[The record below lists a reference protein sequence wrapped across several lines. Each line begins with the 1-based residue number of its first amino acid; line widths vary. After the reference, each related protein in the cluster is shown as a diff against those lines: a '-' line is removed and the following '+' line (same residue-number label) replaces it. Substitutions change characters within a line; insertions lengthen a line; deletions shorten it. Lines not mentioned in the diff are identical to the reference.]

1 LTSAPSGRDASTLCV
16 QCFRK
21 AGGSRF
27 VHKYH
32 QTHADGVYVACLI
45 QRPCFFFSNDAR
57 HGTANDTDAGHASDG
72 ALGIAVTM
80 LAGVGPGGSLWT
92 HKGKK

>member
-1 LTSAPSGRDASTLCV
+1 MSSVSERQVEAASSISTAKRTQTACTLPARFSATA
-16 QCFRK
+16 
-21 AGGSRF
+21 
-27 VHKYH
+27 
-32 QTHADGVYVACLI
+32 
-45 QRPCFFFSNDAR
+45 FFSNDAR